1 MRCLEG
7 GYDHAMKIDR
17 EVKKQLDAVVG
28 ERFEPPRRRRE
39 TLVKWVVAA
48 LLAIGAAAIVM
59 AILHTHVM
67 QAQTAPGPKRPVPV
81 QIVPAR

>member
-1 MRCLEG
+1 
-7 GYDHAMKIDR
+7 MKIDR

-39 TLVKWVVAA
+39 TLIKWVLAA
-48 LLAIGAAAIVM
+48 LLAVGAAAAVM

>member
-1 MRCLEG
+1 
-7 GYDHAMKIDR
+7 MKIDP

-28 ERFEPPRRRRE
+28 DRFEPPRRPRE
-39 TLVKWVVAA
+39 TLVKWILTA
-48 LLAIGAAAIVM
+48 LLAVAAAAAVM
-59 AILHTHVM
+59 TILHTHLM